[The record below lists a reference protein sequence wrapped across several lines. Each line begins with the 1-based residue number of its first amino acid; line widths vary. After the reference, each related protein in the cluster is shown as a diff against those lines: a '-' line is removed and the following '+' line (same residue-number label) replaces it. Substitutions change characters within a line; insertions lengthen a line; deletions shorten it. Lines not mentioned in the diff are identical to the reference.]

1 MDIAVVKN
9 ALGSLDKVL
18 SQAKQALR
26 DIERETFG
34 DHGFGDAGGYEY
46 PHQAMTGFLEELH
59 DILLVV
65 LEAAGMPETRASLA
79 SKWGGFVSKG
89 LDPTTRRHNFAKARR

>member
-1 MDIAVVKN
+1 
-9 ALGSLDKVL
+9 
-18 SQAKQALR
+18 
-26 DIERETFG
+26 
-34 DHGFGDAGGYEY
+34 
-46 PHQAMTGFLEELH
+46 MTGFLEELH

-89 LDPTTRRHNFAKARR
+89 LDQTSNDPEAQFCESPALTFLERLINGLRMTVSVAISS

>member
-34 DHGFGDAGGYEY
+34 DHGFGDAGGYE
-46 PHQAMTGFLEELH
+46 
-59 DILLVV
+59 
-65 LEAAGMPETRASLA
+65 
-79 SKWGGFVSKG
+79 
-89 LDPTTRRHNFAKARR
+89 